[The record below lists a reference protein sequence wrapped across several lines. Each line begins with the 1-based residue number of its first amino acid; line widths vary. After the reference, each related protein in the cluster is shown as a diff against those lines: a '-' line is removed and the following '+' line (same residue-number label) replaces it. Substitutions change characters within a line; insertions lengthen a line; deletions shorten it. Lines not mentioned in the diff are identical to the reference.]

1 MDISKK
7 TVHEV
12 LNNGMA
18 TLVVIKAEDLKQTI
32 HDAVCEAK
40 KALEKDIALKHSD
53 MLLTTNQ
60 VLERLKV
67 SRTTLWVWVKK
78 KYIIPV
84 EVGGRQRY
92 RLSDINAI
100 LEGGD
105 ALFK

>member
-7 TVHEV
+7 TVQEV

-32 HDAVCEAK
+32 HDAVSEAK
-40 KALEKDIALKHSD
+40 KALEKDIALKYSD

>member
-1 MDISKK
+1 MSKSK
-7 TVHEV
+7 NSVQDV
-12 LNNGMA
+12 LNSGVA

-32 HDAVCEAK
+32 YDAVNEAK
-40 KALEKDIALKHSD
+40 LALEEDIALKHSD
-53 MLLTTNQ
+53 VLLTTNQ

-78 KYIIPV
+78 KYIVPI